1 MFFKPIII
9 FVFFLLF
16 YIGTSRV
23 YVLTDTV
30 VTTYLPVSLIRGN
43 GFDIEKTFP
52 AINKILHQDPNKDSP
67 PYYIIHENNHYFS
80 SFPVFSSLLAVPIY
94 FPVVLLKGIT
104 LENLSLDKNIT
115 LVLSLG
121 KISAAF
127 FAAVSTVFVYL
138 SAKQFLQRGK
148 ALLLTFL
155 YALGT
160 STLSISSQSLW
171 QHGANQM
178 FLAITMYFFI
188 IGQKKKHLLASTGFF
203 LGLAVITR
211 FATGFIALIFFV
223 YFLIFEKK
231 SIFKFLQLA
240 MPALIFFAWYQISY
254 PGNLFFYKYES
265 FGEIGHFNH
274 SYLNGLL
281 GLLVAPSKGLFVY
294 SPIFIFSILGI
305 VLTFRKKSKTLMF
318 YSALATLYLL
328 FIASWSDWHGGWS
341 YGPRMLADI
350 TPFLTLLLVPV
361 VKINKIWQSKIFK
374 LLFFLAASF
383 SIFVH
388 LLGSTVADF
397 SWYRIQTMFLSSE
410 ISQKGEFLWNWKYP
424 EIYSFYLGS
433 GGFFGIINL
442 FSVEI
447 INITL
452 TMIKG
457 FAIFG
462 IIFSIY
468 LLLQRIY
475 KNLRPQI
482 TKFLITK

>member
-1 MFFKPIII
+1 
-9 FVFFLLF
+9 
-16 YIGTSRV
+16 
-23 YVLTDTV
+23 
-30 VTTYLPVSLIRGN
+30 
-43 GFDIEKTFP
+43 
-52 AINKILHQDPNKDSP
+52 
-67 PYYIIHENNHYFS
+67 
-80 SFPVFSSLLAVPIY
+80 
-94 FPVVLLKGIT
+94 
-104 LENLSLDKNIT
+104 
-115 LVLSLG
+115 
-121 KISAAF
+121 
-127 FAAVSTVFVYL
+127 
-138 SAKQFLQRGK
+138 
-148 ALLLTFL
+148 
-155 YALGT
+155 
-160 STLSISSQSLW
+160 
-171 QHGANQM
+171 
-178 FLAITMYFFI
+178 
-188 IGQKKKHLLASTGFF
+188 
-203 LGLAVITR
+203 
-211 FATGFIALIFFV
+211 
-223 YFLIFEKK
+223 
-231 SIFKFLQLA
+231 
-240 MPALIFFAWYQISY
+240 
-254 PGNLFFYKYES
+254 
-265 FGEIGHFNH
+265 
-274 SYLNGLL
+274 
-281 GLLVAPSKGLFVY
+281 
-294 SPIFIFSILGI
+294 
-305 VLTFRKKSKTLMF
+305 MF

-374 LLFFLAASF
+374 LVFFLAASF